1 MATFIISLGGSMVVP
16 DQINVSYLKKLK
28 QLILKHSKKHKFI
41 ITVGGGKTCRNYQ
54 KAARSINKKITQKDL
69 DWIGIY
75 TTWFNADF
83 VRTLF
88 KDLAHHTIVQ
98 NPTKKIKFKKILFAG
113 GWKPGCSTDYDA
125 VLLAKTYQAKS
136 LINITN
142 VSYLHNKNPKKYKNT
157 KIIKQATW
165 KEFRKIV
172 GNKWSPGLNAP
183 FDPIA
188 AKLAQKLKLKLYLV
202 GPSLKN
208 LDNLL
213 KNKKFKGSTIEN

>member
-1 MATFIISLGGSMVVP
+1 MVVP
-16 DQINVSYLKKLK
+16 DEINISYLKKLK
-28 QLILKHSKKHKFI
+28 KIIKKHSKKNKFI
-41 ITVGGGKTCRNYQ
+41 LVIGGGYTARKYQ
-54 KAARSINKKITQKDL
+54 KAAKKLGLNQTAL
-69 DWIGIY
+69 DWIGIHA
-75 TTWFNADF
+75 TWLNADF
-83 VRTLF
+83 VRTF
-88 KDLAHHTIVQ
+88 FQINQKIVD

-165 KEFRKIV
+165 QELRKII
-172 GNKWSPGLNAP
+172 GSKWSPGLNTP
-183 FDPIA
+183 FDPVA
-188 AKLAQKLKLKLYLV
+188 AKLAQKLKLKLYLI
-202 GPSLKN
+202 GPDLKN

-213 KNKKFKGSTIEN
+213 RNKKFQGSTIEI